1 MTETRI
7 KRKYV
12 RKNAVIDPAQVEPSM
27 YTINER
33 FEFVSQM
40 VMMLASGD
48 QASVVLTGPGGLGK
62 SHTVMQSLIKSGY
75 DDLSGMDIELEN
87 YPDLKVFSKVS
98 GYSTPKGLYK
108 ELYDNRFANCVIVFD
123 DIDNI
128 LQNDV
133 SVNLL
138 KAALDSYSTRIISW
152 KSRVIDE
159 DLPSSFEFK
168 GKVVFISNMS
178 SARIDQAI
186 LSRSLTVDLSM
197 TNVEKIDRMKHLLA
211 QDDFMPEYETQFKN
225 EALALIETVKDK
237 VRDLSLRTLIQ
248 VTKIRAS
255 NPDGN
260 WKALSTYV
268 MVG

>member
-1 MTETRI
+1 M
-7 KRKYV
+7 
-12 RKNAVIDPAQVEPSM
+12 
-27 YTINER
+27 
-33 FEFVSQM
+33 
-40 VMMLASGD
+40 
-48 QASVVLTGPGGLGK
+48 
-62 SHTVMQSLIKSGY
+62 
-75 DDLSGMDIELEN
+75 
-87 YPDLKVFSKVS
+87 
-98 GYSTPKGLYK
+98 
-108 ELYDNRFANCVIVFD
+108 YDNRFANCVIVFD

-211 QDDFMPEYETQFKN
+211 QDDFMPEYEPQFKN
-225 EALALIETVKDK
+225 EALALIESVMDK

-248 VTKIRAS
+248 VTKIRTS

-260 WKALSTYV
+260 WKNLSQYV
-268 MVG
+268 MCG

>member
-12 RKNAVIDPAQVEPSM
+12 RKNTVTDPIVNEPSM

-62 SHTVMQSLIKSGY
+62 SHTVMQSLIQSGY
-75 DDLSGMDIELEN
+75 DDLTQMDDIELEN
-87 YPDLKVFSKVS
+87 YPDLKVFKKVS
-98 GYSTPKGLYK
+98 GYSTPKGLYQ
-108 ELYDNRFANCVIVFD
+108 ELYENRHANCVLVFD

-152 KSRVIDE
+152 KSRIMD
-159 DLPSSFEFK
+159 DLPKSFEFK

-178 SARIDQAI
+178 SSRIDQAI

-197 TNVEKIDRMKHLLA
+197 TNMEKVDRMKHLLT
-211 QDDFMPEYETQFKN
+211 QTDFMPEYNMEFKN
-225 EALALIETVKDK
+225 DAVGLIESLMDK

-260 WKALSTYV
+260 WKNLSQYV
-268 MVG
+268 MCG

>member
-12 RKNAVIDPAQVEPSM
+12 RKNTIIDPAVSEPSM

-75 DDLSGMDIELEN
+75 DDLSQMDIELEN
-87 YPDLKVFSKVS
+87 YPDLKVFKKVS
-98 GYSTPKGLYK
+98 GYSTPKGLYQ
-108 ELYDNRFANCVIVFD
+108 ELYENRHANCVLVFD

-152 KSRVIDE
+152 KSRIVD
-159 DLPSSFEFK
+159 DLPKSFEFE

-197 TNVEKIDRMKHLLA
+197 TNMEKVDRMKYLLS

-225 EALALIETVKDK
+225 DALSLIETVKDK

-260 WKALSTYV
+260 WKNLSQYV
-268 MVG
+268 MCG